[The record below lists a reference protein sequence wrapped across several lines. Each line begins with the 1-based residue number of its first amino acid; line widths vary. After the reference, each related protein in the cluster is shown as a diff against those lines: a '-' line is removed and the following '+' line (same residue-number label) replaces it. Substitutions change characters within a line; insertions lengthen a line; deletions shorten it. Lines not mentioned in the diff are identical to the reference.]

1 MHHDHEALLKRFYQS
16 LRDRPLD
23 AERDAMILF
32 GEALSDAG
40 LPFACYSFSSRTR
53 HNCQVLRLHG
63 FSDAW
68 RASRKRVMD
77 LEPRGYTR
85 IGPALRHATGIMEK
99 RRSRHRWIVL
109 FTDGHPNDYDRYE
122 GRYGQED
129 VRHAIL
135 EAEAQGIGIHL
146 LSFDRARDVFGGYA
160 ESALN
165 LARLPDHL
173 LDFYSR
179 IMGA

>member
-1 MHHDHEALLKRFYQS
+1 MVAMSTQPELTRDEARRLAVTAQRLAGP
-16 LRDRPLD
+16 RPQ
-23 AERDAMILF
+23 
-32 GEALSDAG
+32 
-40 LPFACYSFSSRTR
+40 P
-53 HNCQVLRLHG
+53 N
-63 FSDAW
+63 
-68 RASRKRVMD
+68 
-77 LEPRGYTR
+77 
-85 IGPALRHATGIMEK
+85 ATGIMEK